1 MEREDERHKS
11 QWLDTMVTDFII
23 PESTTELT
31 KVLNKICVD
40 IAEAYSPPRVTN
52 TAHKLGMTMGYVLDL
67 TTGWDFTAA
76 AHREAA
82 REYVRLTRPELIIG
96 SPVCTMSSSLQ
107 RLSTFERREDWFDRF
122 EEAKS
127 HIKFVVCL
135 HK

>member
-11 QWLDTMVTDFII
+11 QWLDAMVTDFII

-82 REYVRLTRPELIIG
+82 REYVRLARSELII
-96 SPVCTMSSSLQ
+96 
-107 RLSTFERREDWFDRF
+107 
-122 EEAKS
+122 
-127 HIKFVVCL
+127 
-135 HK
+135 